1 MTALALTLLALAVVA
16 AVRPAAA
23 RARLRALDQGISS
36 RARPQL
42 SLTTLRQGGGLP
54 AGVGGLALG
63 GVAHFGFGAPVPVLP
78 VLAGM
83 LAGYAAG
90 SLLAGTARARK
101 RGRQDAEL
109 VEWVGALA
117 ADLRAGRQ
125 PVEATADHDATSLRS
140 SPAVAAVWAVS
151 ERSGAPAAA
160 VLDRVEQDLRTG
172 VRHRQEISAQLAGAR
187 STAAML
193 AVLPL
198 LGVGLGIAMGAR
210 PLEVLFGTG
219 RGQVALLVG
228 TGLDA
233 LGLLW
238 TARIVAGAGGER

>member
-1 MTALALTLLALAVVA
+1 MTRLRRGGGVA
-16 AVRPAAA
+16 AG
-23 RARLRALDQGISS
+23 L
-36 RARPQL
+36 
-42 SLTTLRQGGGLP
+42 GGM
-54 AGVGGLALG
+54 VLG
-63 GVAHFGFGAPVPVLP
+63 GVAYFGFGDPLPVLP

-83 LAGYAAG
+83 LAGGAGG
-90 SLLAGTARARK
+90 SLLASATDARE
-101 RGRQDAEL
+101 RGKQDAAL

-125 PVEATADHDATSLRS
+125 PVELIADRDAAHLQ
-140 SPAVAAVWAVS
+140 SPAVAAVWTVS

-187 STAAML
+187 STAALL

-198 LGVGLGIAMGAR
+198 LGIGLGMAMGAR
-210 PLEVLFGTG
+210 PLHTLLGTG

-238 TARIVAGAGGER
+238 TARIVAAAGDRR